1 MAYNKDFDNLFFEDL
16 FENST
21 AMSVVTDKN
30 GMLMKV
36 NKRALDILI
45 DQDHDIGKVIG
56 RNILEF
62 IHKDD
67 RPKVIELWKKSIAEQ
82 KEVNYELRMTIE

>member
-1 MAYNKDFDNLFFEDL
+1 MNLPNSAFTGSGAQVMAYNKDFDNLFFEDL

-30 GMLMKV
+30 GMLVKV

-45 DQDHDIGKVIG
+45 DQDHDIGNVIG

-62 IHKDD
+62 IH
-67 RPKVIELWKKSIAEQ
+67 
-82 KEVNYELRMTIE
+82 